1 MEEEARCRIGIIP
14 GGGQGILPL
23 VLLEVD
29 RKGTAGRD
37 RTGAGPVPVTDRA
50 GAVPDDRPAVLG
62 AGALKDR
69 YLVVALVDQ
78 DQPLGGAGQSLG
90 LDEHA
95 ASGAGQIRLAAAVEP
110 DAVHGLILLDH
121 AVAVHI
127 VIGAVDLLP
136 AGLQYAVLVEVIR
149 LAVNGLE
156 SLIAAGLLGDIVG
169 LLVNDLPAG
178 HLLAVLV
185 EIELAAVDR
194 PPAVDGQRTVG
205 IVMMGARADGG
216 AHLLAGLQIR
226 DRYLLLAGQ
235 LVPAGQEL
243 IVAEILPASVIAL
256 PAVHGHALLI
266 DKYPFAVQLIEA
278 VAGIDAP
285 DNGNTLGI
293 ENMMSLA
300 EGDLLAGD
308 LTLYCKFLGGINGS
322 LVIITCTQV
331 KVMPAVLFRFMPALI
346 VGAFL
351 GRAGRIISCIFSV
364 LGPAA
369 GFFDRDGSLDVLP
382 AACGGFG
389 DLGRDHDLAALF
401 GDQDAGAADSAGR
414 GGIDAPCNLI
424 LAGRRARLDL
434 ERTGIEHLDGTGN
447 DHLIAVFQLFG
458 SQKLIQLL
466 FDDLFLFRSFR
477 RRQGSVFFRIRG
489 FHDILIFLGGRV
501 CSVRGDRLIGPV
513 CSGFRGIV
521 CQRLFPV
528 ILSGRLCFRL
538 VRFPVRAGFFRLPFV
553 SGTVLRH
560 NDLGLF
566 LFLFFRFFYNC
577 CIRLGRACFRSR
589 GRHCCQHDRRKQ
601 NGNLTLHLHPSFTK
615 QIWVNDR
622 PAQYLFHTAGN
633 FHNTT
638 FAF

>member
-1 MEEEARCRIGIIP
+1 
-14 GGGQGILPL
+14 
-23 VLLEVD
+23 
-29 RKGTAGRD
+29 
-37 RTGAGPVPVTDRA
+37 
-50 GAVPDDRPAVLG
+50 
-62 AGALKDR
+62 
-69 YLVVALVDQ
+69 
-78 DQPLGGAGQSLG
+78 
-90 LDEHA
+90 
-95 ASGAGQIRLAAAVEP
+95 
-110 DAVHGLILLDH
+110 
-121 AVAVHI
+121 
-127 VIGAVDLLP
+127 
-136 AGLQYAVLVEVIR
+136 
-149 LAVNGLE
+149 
-156 SLIAAGLLGDIVG
+156 
-169 LLVNDLPAG
+169 
-178 HLLAVLV
+178 
-185 EIELAAVDR
+185 
-194 PPAVDGQRTVG
+194 
-205 IVMMGARADGG
+205 
-216 AHLLAGLQIR
+216 
-226 DRYLLLAGQ
+226 
-235 LVPAGQEL
+235 
-243 IVAEILPASVIAL
+243 
-256 PAVHGHALLI
+256 
-266 DKYPFAVQLIEA
+266 
-278 VAGIDAP
+278 
-285 DNGNTLGI
+285 
-293 ENMMSLA
+293 MMSLA

-308 LTLYCKFLGGINGS
+308 LTLYRKFLGGIDRS
-322 LVIITCTQV
+322 LVIIACTQI
-331 KVMPAVLFRFMPALI
+331 KEMPAVLFCFMPALI
-346 VGAFL
+346 VGAFF
-351 GRAGRIISCIFSV
+351 GRAGRIVSCIFSV

-369 GFFDRDGSLDVLP
+369 GFFDRDGSLNVLP
-382 AACGGFG
+382 AACRGFG
-389 DLGRDHDLAALF
+389 DFGRDHDLSALF
-401 GDQDAGAADSAGR
+401 GIQYTGTADGAGR
-414 GGIDAPCNLI
+414 GRLDAPYDLI
-424 LAGRRARLDL
+424 FAGRSARFDL
-434 ERTGIEHLDGTGN
+434 ERTVVEQFDRAGY

-501 CSVRGDRLIGPV
+501 CSVRGGRLIGPV